1 MTDIS
6 IHSSELTAVIS
17 PLGAELQSL
26 TDRTGQEYLHDG
38 ASFWSSRAP
47 LLFPIVGAL
56 KDNRHIVDGTA
67 YELPKHGFAR
77 RSTFLVIEAEA
88 ERAVFRLEDSAA
100 SRAQYPFSFRLDV
113 AFTLAGA
120 VLTMTATVTNR
131 DSQPIPVAFGFHPA
145 FCWPLP
151 GAGAKY
157 DQVID
162 FAMNEPAPI
171 VRLDADGLVAR
182 ELASPVVGN
191 RLMLSDDLFDDD
203 ALLFLTLQSRAL
215 RFGPG
220 AGGSPSLKV
229 KFPDMPYLG
238 IWTKPGGAPFLC
250 IEPWAGHA
258 SPADFAGPLTKK
270 PGSVNL
276 VPGETR
282 IFAMSV
288 ELI

>member
-6 IHSSELTAVIS
+6 IRSSDLTAVIS

-26 TDRTGQEYLHDG
+26 TDRAGQEYLHDG

-56 KDNRHIVDGTA
+56 KDDRHVVGGAA

-88 ERAVFRLEDSAA
+88 ERAVFRLEDSEA

-145 FCWPLP
+145 FRWPLP
-151 GAGAKY
+151 GAGAKS

-162 FAMNEPAPI
+162 FAMNEPSPI

-191 RLMLSDDLFDDD
+191 RLVLSDDLFDDD
-203 ALLFLTLQSRAL
+203 ALLFLTLQSRSL
-215 RFGPG
+215 RFGPA

-229 KFPDMPYLG
+229 KFPDMPHLG

-250 IEPWAGHA
+250 IEPWSGHA
-258 SPADFAGPLTKK
+258 SPADFAGPLTEK

-276 VPGETR
+276 MPGETR
-282 IFAMSV
+282 VFAISV